1 MRTVSS
7 VPGEFVKGKHHLYIS
22 RSVQFLP
29 SRSNHGR
36 RLLSRAV
43 GRTPRRV
50 CGRNQASA
58 RIAYCPHPRRLPR
71 RCLAALIC
79 RARRMAEEI
88 AVNPTS
94 ALTRRSVAL
103 HHRIVNSAPAQCCV
117 WPVVAPAQAFVRAG
131 AVLRGA
137 AALLRRSGVD
147 ALSEALSGTPGQSSP
162 MGKLSPAGILLSV
175 RVCTG
180 DWAASRVPIGMS
192 RVHLK
197 PVARFHRNVARSYR
211 NVARSSQACRAFLLR
226 RFAFDHACCLPPCAK
241 QDGLRYL
248 AFLFRRVEI
257 ANSAFS

>member
-1 MRTVSS
+1 M
-7 VPGEFVKGKHHLYIS
+7 
-22 RSVQFLP
+22 
-29 SRSNHGR
+29 RSNHGR

-117 WPVVAPAQAFVRAG
+117 WPVLAPAKRWRARGLFCGARRRSCGVPGSMRFPRLCQERRASPPPWESCRPQAFCSPFECVPAIGRRRAF
-131 AVLRGA
+131 
-137 AALLRRSGVD
+137 
-147 ALSEALSGTPGQSSP
+147 LSECRAFISS
-162 MGKLSPAGILLSV
+162 L
-175 RVCTG
+175 
-180 DWAASRVPIGMS
+180 SRVSIGMS

-197 PVARFHRNVARSYR
+197 PVVRFHR